1 MNKMRI
7 IFIIILVFAAYEC
20 YSQVTVAPVSL
31 HMNDANKNGYL
42 LIRNN
47 SLTSTWEV
55 SIEMKYG
62 YPVSDSTG
70 NINIYFPENVTANDP
85 SAVEWINFFPRKF
98 MLKPQEEQTVRVVAK
113 PPKGLKEGEYWGRP
127 IISSQAVSTEDT
139 TENPQIGVGLSVK
152 FQTVIALNY
161 RKGKSSTS
169 INLLSFDAVYEND
182 KIIISADMKREGNSA
197 YIGNL
202 IAKVYNSSNDVVSET
217 EQEFAVYYSL
227 LKKVILEVPGIK
239 KGNYTVELELNTD
252 RKEQSG
258 TIIKGNTI
266 NKKIQISVN

>member
-1 MNKMRI
+1 MRI
-7 IFIIILVFAAYEC
+7 HKVIITFILILLSAAC

-55 SIEMKYG
+55 NLEMKFG

-202 IAKVYNSSNDVVSET
+202 IAKVYNSSSDVVSET

-239 KGNYTVELELNTD
+239 KGNYTIELELNTD

>member
-55 SIEMKYG
+55 NLEMKFG

>member
-1 MNKMRI
+1 MKK
-7 IFIIILVFAAYEC
+7 ILVLITFILIWFSTEVN
-20 YSQVTVAPVSL
+20 SQVTVAPVSI

-55 SIEMKYG
+55 NIEMKFG
-62 YPVSDSTG
+62 YPFSDSTG
-70 NINIYFPENVTANDP
+70 NINIYFPDTVTASDP
-85 SAVEWINFFPRKF
+85 SAIDWVNFFPRKF
-98 MLKPQEEQTVRVVAK
+98 LLKPQEEQTVRVVAK

-127 IISSQAVSTEDT
+127 IISSQVQSMEDT
-139 TENPQIGVGLSVK
+139 TNNSQIGVGLSVK
-152 FQTVIALNY
+152 FQTVIAFNY

-169 INLLSFDAVYEND
+169 INLLSLDAVYED
-182 KIIISADMKREGNSA
+182 SKIIVSADMKREGNSA

-202 IAKVYNSSNDVVSET
+202 IAKVYDSRNDLISET
-217 EQEFAVYYSL
+217 EQEFAVYYTL
-227 LKKVILEVPGIK
+227 LKKVTLDVPGIK
-239 KGNYTVELELNTD
+239 KGNYTVEVELNTD

-258 TIIKGNTI
+258 TIIKGNTV

>member
-1 MNKMRI
+1 MNKIRI
-7 IFIIILVFAAYEC
+7 IFVIIFVFAAC
-20 YSQVTVAPVSL
+20 AGYSQVTVAPVSL
-31 HMNDANKNGYL
+31 HMSDVNKNGYL

-55 SIEMKYG
+55 NVEMKFG

-70 NINIYFPENVTANDP
+70 NINIYFPETVNASDP

-169 INLLSFDAVYEND
+169 INILSFDAVYEND

-202 IAKVYNSSNDVVSET
+202 IAKVYNSSNDLVSET

-227 LKKVILEVPGIK
+227 LKKVYFDVPGIK
-239 KGNYTVELELNTD
+239 KGNYTIELELNTD

-258 TIIKGNTI
+258 TIIKGNTV
-266 NKKIQISVN
+266 NKRIQISVN

>member
-1 MNKMRI
+1 M
-7 IFIIILVFAAYEC
+7 A
-20 YSQVTVAPVSL
+20 
-31 HMNDANKNGYL
+31 
-42 LIRNN
+42 
-47 SLTSTWEV
+47 
-55 SIEMKYG
+55 
-62 YPVSDSTG
+62 
-70 NINIYFPENVTANDP
+70 
-85 SAVEWINFFPRKF
+85 
-98 MLKPQEEQTVRVVAK
+98 
-113 PPKGLKEGEYWGRP
+113 
-127 IISSQAVSTEDT
+127 
-139 TENPQIGVGLSVK
+139 
-152 FQTVIALNY
+152 
-161 RKGKSSTS
+161 STS

>member
-47 SLTSTWEV
+47 TLTSTWEV